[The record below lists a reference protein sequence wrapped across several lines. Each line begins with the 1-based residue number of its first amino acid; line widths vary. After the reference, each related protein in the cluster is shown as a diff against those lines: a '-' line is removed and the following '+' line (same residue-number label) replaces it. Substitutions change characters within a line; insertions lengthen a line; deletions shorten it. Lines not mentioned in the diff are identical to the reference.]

1 MAFFNNNISK
11 VVKMSFSDL
20 LSVVFPNY
28 CAGCGYI
35 LSKNEDFL
43 CISCR
48 GNLTE
53 THIHLQ
59 KENRIMKRLYGQC
72 ELFCATSLFYF
83 HEDGVVQKLLHQ
95 LKYKGKE
102 EIGAWLGIWLGE
114 RIKNIQEFQQVDAI
128 IPVPIHKEKLK
139 IRGYN
144 QVALFGKELARI
156 LQVEYIDDV
165 LVKVKSNST
174 QTQKDLWSRFKD
186 SKNIF
191 SIQNKEKIKNRN
203 VLLVDDIITTGA
215 TVESCYNQL
224 VTVENVRVGVAS
236 MAYALL
242 K

>member
-1 MAFFNNNISK
+1 
-11 VVKMSFSDL
+11 MSFSDL
-20 LSVVFPNY
+20 LSVIFPNY
-28 CAGCGYI
+28 CAGCGCV
-35 LSKNEDFL
+35 LSEKEKFV
-43 CISCR
+43 CFSCR
-48 GNLTE
+48 GNLAE
-53 THIHLQ
+53 TQIHLQ
-59 KENRIMKRLYGQC
+59 KENRIINRLYGQC

-83 HEDGVVQKLLHQ
+83 HEDSVVQKLLHQ

-102 EIGAWLGIWLGE
+102 EIGAWLGNWLGE
-114 RIKNIQEFQQVDAI
+114 RIKNTKEFQKVDAV

-165 LVKVKSNST
+165 LIKAKSNST
-174 QTQKDLWSRFKD
+174 QTKKDLWSRFKD

-191 SIQNKEKIKNRN
+191 SIQNKEKIKNKN

-215 TVESCYNQL
+215 TLESCYNQL
-224 VTVENVRVGVAS
+224 VTAENVKVGVAT